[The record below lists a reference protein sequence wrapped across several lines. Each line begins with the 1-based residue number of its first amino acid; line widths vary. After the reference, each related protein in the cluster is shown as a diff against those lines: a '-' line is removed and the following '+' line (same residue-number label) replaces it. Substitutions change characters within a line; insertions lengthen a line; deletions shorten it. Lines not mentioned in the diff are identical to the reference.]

1 MTRNITLRMDEKL
14 LKEIKHVA
22 VEEDLSVSAWITR
35 LARQSTRI
43 SDMKSQKSLRSRQ
56 WKKPAS
62 MGEKHT
68 AVMSSMNADIFID
81 TNILVY
87 AHDRS
92 EAKKHEIAKVLI
104 SEIWNNRNSA
114 AISIQ
119 VLQEFFTTMIRN
131 GGDPGVFR
139 NIAENYMQW
148 QVIEITCAV
157 LK

>member
-1 MTRNITLRMDEKL
+1 
-14 LKEIKHVA
+14 
-22 VEEDLSVSAWITR
+22 
-35 LARQSTRI
+35 
-43 SDMKSQKSLRSRQ
+43 
-56 WKKPAS
+56 

-104 SEIWNNRNSA
+104 SEIWNIRNSA

-148 QVIEITCAV
+148 QVIENTCALLKKAFDVQGQYHLSFYDSNIIAAAQLSGAKVIWTENLNTGQVYGNVAAVNPFHTGPHRKV
-157 LK
+157 LL